1 MFLIIFVLF
10 LFNNNIIEGYK
21 INIPKKTAFR
31 LNANTPPDIWIELS
45 NTFKKSARDWF
56 INRAEKSGIE
66 WKNMVRENKQS
77 MIALKEMYNNVN
89 DNSIVYPEYYTQA
102 FHGYDSGNLNWDAAL
117 EGEAATLSMAVNYW
131 KGIDPIVTEQ
141 WLRYNVTNNIVNYVE
156 KYNLI
161 PCNKILDV
169 GCSVG
174 ISTEYLYNSFK
185 NTESVTGIDLSPY
198 FISMAKYRAD
208 HLNLPITYLHKN
220 AENTCLKSDTYNLI
234 VCNFILH
241 EVPKEPTKII
251 LNEMKRLLKPGG
263 VLAIVDL
270 NPDRVQNNLI
280 VSTFRKWAFEVT
292 EPHIYEYY
300 KSNMT
305 RWLKDIGLENVEKV
319 KNDPINSIWLGT
331 K

>member
-1 MFLIIFVLF
+1 MTGVQ
-10 LFNNNIIEGYK
+10 
-21 INIPKKTAFR
+21 TC
-31 LNANTPPDIWIELS
+31 
-45 NTFKKSARDWF
+45 
-56 INRAEKSGIE
+56 
-66 WKNMVRENKQS
+66 
-77 MIALKEMYNNVN
+77 AL
-89 DNSIVYPEYYTQA
+89 
-102 FHGYDSGNLNWDAAL
+102 
-117 EGEAATLSMAVNYW
+117 
-131 KGIDPIVTEQ
+131 PI
-141 WLRYNVTNNIVNYVE
+141 LE